1 MSSETKRELKRQ
13 EEEKE
18 LPLIA
23 ICSFAVITVIMILLG
38 IMMCKLPVVMV
49 CSIIILETAIAL
61 CLQNLPVWVH
71 GVVLVAE
78 LIAGILCEQIVF
90 IILAGIVYAAA
101 ILALHFIEE

>member
-1 MSSETKRELKRQ
+1 MSTETKRELKRQ
-13 EEEKE
+13 EEERD

-49 CSIIILETAIAL
+49 CSIIILETAIAM
-61 CLQNLPVWVH
+61 CLHNLPIWVH
-71 GVVLVAE
+71 VMVLAAE
-78 LIAGILCEQIVF
+78 LIAGILCSQIVF
-90 IILAGIVYAAA
+90 IILAGIVYATA